1 MKHSTYGKLFSL
13 LLTSLLVCLTVSWA
27 QARTQKKP
35 TPTPTPEK
43 KISIEETILR
53 REGKTTVVLKP
64 EFEAVKQGTSVVVR
78 KKGGTIKVKE
88 GTVTGKIVCK
98 CTPDGSGERGGCD
111 LTADSAFR
119 VTGVATGSCTCE
131 LTVVQ
136 TN

>member
-1 MKHSTYGKLFSL
+1 MRHTVHRKVLPTLIGGGFVC
-13 LLTSLLVCLTVSWA
+13 LLV
-27 QARTQKKP
+27 QAQKKP

-53 REGKTTVVLKP
+53 REGKNKVVLKP

-78 KKGGTIKVKE
+78 KKGGTIKVKD

-98 CTPDGSGERGGCD
+98 CTPDGSGSGGLCE
-111 LTADSAFR
+111 LTAESGLS
-119 VTGVATGSCTCE
+119 VTCVATGSCTCE